1 VEREGLGIKKFAV
14 MGSPNIGIY
23 SLATDRF
30 AILPAGV
37 PSRKLVRAKD
47 ALQVTIL
54 ALDIGCSK
62 LIGALAA
69 ANSHGM
75 ILPHY
80 ATENEV
86 NTLRK
91 KLEIDIT
98 IFHSTLTSLGNLVL
112 SNDKG
117 TLASPI
123 FSKRELKVL
132 EDALSV
138 EIATG
143 RIAGHPLVGSLA
155 VATNQG
161 VLVHPLASESEK
173 TQISEVMKVPVN
185 VGTVNGGVIYVSSGI
200 LINSHGALV
209 GSATTGPELMM
220 ISSLLQQ

>member
-1 VEREGLGIKKFAV
+1 VEREELGVKKFAV

-37 PSRKLVRAKD
+37 PSRKLARAKD
-47 ALQVTIL
+47 ALKVITIV
-54 ALDIGCSK
+54 LDIGRSK
-62 LIGALAA
+62 LIGALAV
-69 ANSHGM
+69 ANSYGI

-80 ATENEV
+80 AAEDEV

-117 TLASPI
+117 ALAAPI
-123 FSKRELKVL
+123 FNQRELRVL

-138 EIATG
+138 EVTTG
-143 RIAGHPLVGSLA
+143 RIAGQPLVGSLA
-155 VATNQG
+155 AATNQG
-161 VLVHPLASESEK
+161 VLVHPLSSESEK

-185 VGTVNGGVIYVSSGI
+185 VGTVNGGVTYVSSGI
-200 LINSHGALV
+200 LVNSHGALV